1 MRFAHSFVKCYE
13 RYLKQLLAN
22 YKIGLQIEPSN
33 SCFRSLQA
41 QQQDDK
47 IDNKNVIALFSLK
60 YTLVLD
66 M

>member
-1 MRFAHSFVKCYE
+1 MRFAQSFDKCYE

-22 YKIGLQIEPSN
+22 DKIGLQIEPPN

-47 IDNKNVIALFSLK
+47 RDNKNVIALFSLK